1 VINLPKIGQQS
12 MNRLSRRH
20 AEIRQMLQD
29 HMSAS
34 VTDLSTRLGVSAE
47 TIRRDLRLMAERG
60 EILKM
65 HGAAA
70 LPHAVGEA
78 PFERRMREN
87 AVGKRA
93 IARRA
98 AEAIEDGDSIMLDT
112 GTTTSYLARELL
124 QKRGL
129 TVITN
134 SSDIA
139 RTLSTVDGNKVH
151 MAGGELQGD
160 NGAAFGN
167 SAIAFIRRFNVRHAV
182 ITAGALDPLTGIND
196 YDLAEAEFAATVLS
210 RGERCVVVTDNSKFG
225 RSALV
230 NVCGFEALDCLITDA
245 QPPDDLAQALV
256 AAGVAV
262 EIASIPL

>member
-1 VINLPKIGQQS
+1 

-20 AEIRQMLQD
+20 AEIRRLLHD

-34 VTDLSTRLGVSAE
+34 VSDLADWLAVSAE
-47 TIRRDLRLMAERG
+47 TIRRDLRLLAERG

-87 AVGKRA
+87 ASIKRA

-98 AEAIEDGDSIMLDT
+98 AESIADGDSIMLDT

-129 TVITN
+129 TVVTN
-134 SSDIA
+134 SCDIA
-139 RTLSTVDGNKVH
+139 RTLSTVNGNTVH
-151 MAGGELQGD
+151 IAGGALQGD

-167 SAIAFIRRFNVRHAV
+167 STIAFVRRFNVRHAI
-182 ITAGALDPLTGIND
+182 ITAGALDAATGVND
-196 YDLAEAEFAATVLS
+196 YNLAEAEFAATVLS
-210 RGERCVVVTDNSKFG
+210 RGERAVVVTDHSKFG
-225 RSALV
+225 KTALV
-230 NVCGFEALDCLITDA
+230 NVCGFDALDCLVTDA
-245 QPPDDLAQALV
+245 RPPDDLARAL
-256 AAGVAV
+256 AAADVAV
-262 EIASIPL
+262 EIASAIVP

>member
-1 VINLPKIGQQS
+1 

-20 AEIRQMLQD
+20 AEIRQMLHD

-34 VTDLSTRLGVSAE
+34 VSDLAEWLGVSAE

-60 EILKM
+60 EVLKM

-87 AVGKRA
+87 ALGKRA

-98 AEAIEDGDSIMLDT
+98 AEAIADGDSIMLDT

-129 TVITN
+129 TVVTN

-139 RTLSTVDGNKVH
+139 RTLSTVNGNKVH

-167 SAIAFIRRFNVRHAV
+167 SAIAFVQRFNVRHAI
-182 ITAGALDPLTGIND
+182 ITAGALDSKTGVND
-196 YDLAEAEFAATVLS
+196 YNLAEAEFAATVLA
-210 RGERCVVVTDNSKFG
+210 RGERRVVVTDHSKFG
-225 RSALV
+225 KSALV
-230 NVCGFEALDCLITDA
+230 NVCGFATLDCLVTDA
-245 QPPDDLAQALV
+245 KPPADLARAL
-256 AAGVAV
+256 AAANVLV
-262 EIASIPL
+262 EIASP

>member
-1 VINLPKIGQQS
+1 MS
-12 MNRLSRRH
+12 RLSRRH
-20 AEIRQMLQD
+20 AEIRRLLHD

-34 VTDLSTRLGVSAE
+34 VADLADWLSVSAE
-47 TIRRDLRLMAERG
+47 TVRRDLRLMAERG

-87 AVGKRA
+87 ALGKRA

-98 AEAIEDGDSIMLDT
+98 AQAIEDGDSIMLDT

-124 QKRGL
+124 QKRAL
-129 TVITN
+129 TVVTN
-134 SSDIA
+134 SCDIA
-139 RTLSTVDGNKVH
+139 RTLSTVTGNTVH

-167 SAIAFIRRFNVRHAV
+167 STIAFVQRFNVRHAIV
-182 ITAGALDPLTGIND
+182 TAGALDAAIGVND
-196 YDLAEAEFAATVLS
+196 YNLAEAEFAATVLS
-210 RGERCVVVTDNSKFG
+210 RGERCVVITDHSKFR

-230 NVCGFEALDCLITDA
+230 NVCGFDQLDCLVTDA
-245 QPPDDLAQALV
+245 KPPDDLARALA
-256 AAGVAV
+256 AAGVVV
-262 EIASIPL
+262 EIAVATAP

>member
-1 VINLPKIGQQS
+1 

-20 AEIRQMLQD
+20 AEIRRVLQD

-34 VTDLSTRLGVSAE
+34 VADLSQRLSVSAE

-87 AVGKRA
+87 AHGKRA

-129 TVITN
+129 TVVTN
-134 SSDIA
+134 SCDIA
-139 RTLSTVDGNKVH
+139 RTLSTVNGNRVH
-151 MAGGELQGD
+151 IAGGELQGD

-167 SAIAFIRRFNVRHAV
+167 STIAFVQRFTVRHAI
-182 ITAGALDPLTGIND
+182 ITAGALDPATGIND
-196 YDLAEAEFAATVLS
+196 YNLAEAEFAAMVLS
-210 RGERCVVVTDNSKFG
+210 RGERAVVITDHSKFG
-225 RSALV
+225 KSALV
-230 NVCGFEALDCLITDA
+230 NVCSFAALDCLVTDA
-245 QPPDDLAQALV
+245 QPPADLAQALA

-262 EIASIPL
+262 EIAATLP

>member
-1 VINLPKIGQQS
+1 

-20 AEIRQMLQD
+20 AEIRRMLHDQ
-29 HMSAS
+29 MSAS
-34 VTDLSTRLGVSAE
+34 VADLSERLGVSAE
-47 TIRRDLRLMAERG
+47 TIRRDLKLMAERG

-87 AVGKRA
+87 AAGKRA

-98 AEAIEDGDSIMLDT
+98 AETIADGDSIMLDT

-124 QKRGL
+124 HKRGL
-129 TVITN
+129 TVVTN

-139 RTLSTVDGNKVH
+139 RTLSTVTGNKVH
-151 MAGGELQGD
+151 LAGGEIHGD
-160 NGAAFGN
+160 NGAAFGT
-167 SAIAFIRRFNVRHAV
+167 SAIAFVQRFNVRHAI
-182 ITAGALDPLTGIND
+182 ITAGALDAATGVND

-210 RGERCVVVTDNSKFG
+210 RGERCVVVTDHSKFAKN
-225 RSALV
+225 ALV
-230 NVCGFEALDCLITDA
+230 NVCRFDQLDCLVTDA
-245 QPPDDLAQALV
+245 KPPDDLARALM
-256 AAGVAV
+256 AAGVAI
-262 EIASIPL
+262 EIATLP

>member
-1 VINLPKIGQQS
+1 

-20 AEIRQMLQD
+20 AEIRRLLHD

-34 VTDLSTRLGVSAE
+34 VTDLSAWLAVSAE

-87 AVGKRA
+87 AHGKRA

-98 AEAIEDGDSIMLDT
+98 AQAIEDGDSIMLDT

-124 QKRGL
+124 HKRGL
-129 TVITN
+129 TVVTN
-134 SSDIA
+134 SCDIA
-139 RTLSTVDGNKVH
+139 RTLSTVNGNKVH
-151 MAGGELQGD
+151 IAGGELQGD

-167 SAIAFIRRFNVRHAV
+167 SAIAFVERFSVRHAI
-182 ITAGALDPLTGIND
+182 ITAGALDASTGVND
-196 YDLAEAEFAATVLS
+196 YNLAEAEFAATVLS
-210 RGERCVVVTDNSKFG
+210 RGERAVVITDHSKFG
-225 RSALV
+225 RNALV
-230 NVCGFEALDCLITDA
+230 NVCRFEAIDCVVTDA
-245 QPPDDLAQALV
+245 QPPEDLARALQ
-256 AAGVAV
+256 AAGVSV
-262 EIASIPL
+262 EIAPIPL

>member
-1 VINLPKIGQQS
+1 

-20 AEIRQMLQD
+20 ALIRRHLQD
-29 HMSAS
+29 RMSVS
-34 VTDLSTRLGVSAE
+34 VADLSGWLSVSAE

-87 AVGKRA
+87 AHGKRA

-129 TVITN
+129 TVVTN
-134 SSDIA
+134 SCDIA
-139 RTLSTVDGNKVH
+139 RTLSTVNGNTVH
-151 MAGGELQGD
+151 VAGGELQGD

-167 SAIAFIRRFNVRHAV
+167 STIAFVQRFNVRHSI
-182 ITAGALDPLTGIND
+182 ITAGALDPATGIND
-196 YDLAEAEFAATVLS
+196 YNLAEAEFAAMVLS
-210 RGERCVVVTDNSKFG
+210 RGERAVVITDHSKFG
-225 RSALV
+225 KSALV
-230 NVCGFEALDCLITDA
+230 NVCSFAALDCLVTDA
-245 QPPDDLAQALV
+245 QPPADLAQALA

-262 EIASIPL
+262 EIAATLP

>member
-1 VINLPKIGQQS
+1 

-20 AEIRQMLQD
+20 AEIRRLLHD

-34 VTDLSTRLGVSAE
+34 VSDLADWLAVSAE
-47 TIRRDLRLMAERG
+47 TIRRDLRLLAERG

-87 AVGKRA
+87 ASGKRA

-98 AEAIEDGDSIMLDT
+98 AEAIADGDSIMLDT

-129 TVITN
+129 TVVTN
-134 SSDIA
+134 SCDIA
-139 RTLSTVDGNKVH
+139 RTLSTVNGNTVH

-167 SAIAFIRRFNVRHAV
+167 STIAFVRRFNVRHAI
-182 ITAGALDPLTGIND
+182 ITAGALDAATGVND
-196 YDLAEAEFAATVLS
+196 YNLAEAEFAATVLS
-210 RGERCVVVTDNSKFG
+210 RGERAVAVTDQSKFG
-225 RSALV
+225 RNALV
-230 NVCGFEALDCLITDA
+230 NVCGFDALDCLVTDA
-245 QPPDDLAQALV
+245 RPPDDLARAL
-256 AAGVAV
+256 AAADVAV
-262 EIASIPL
+262 EIASAIVP

>member
-1 VINLPKIGQQS
+1 
-12 MNRLSRRH
+12 MNRPSRRH
-20 AEIRQMLQD
+20 AEIRRLLHD

-34 VTDLSTRLGVSAE
+34 VAELSQWLSVSAE

-60 EILKM
+60 EVLKM

-87 AVGKRA
+87 AHGKRA

-98 AEAIEDGDSIMLDT
+98 AEAIEDGDSIILDT

-124 QKRGL
+124 QKRRL
-129 TVITN
+129 TVVTN
-134 SSDIA
+134 SCDIA
-139 RTLSTVDGNKVH
+139 RTLSTVNGNTVH
-151 MAGGELQGD
+151 IAGGELQGD

-167 SAIAFIRRFNVRHAV
+167 STIAFVRRFNVRHAI
-182 ITAGALDPLTGIND
+182 ITAGALDVATGVND
-196 YDLAEAEFAATVLS
+196 YNLAEAEFAATVLS
-210 RGERCVVVTDNSKFG
+210 RGERAVVITDHSKFG
-225 RSALV
+225 KSALV
-230 NVCGFEALDCLITDA
+230 NVCGFDALDCLVTDA
-245 QPPDDLAQALV
+245 PPPADLAQALA

-262 EIASIPL
+262 EIALAALE

>member
-1 VINLPKIGQQS
+1 
-12 MNRLSRRH
+12 MNCLSRRH
-20 AEIRQMLQD
+20 AEIRQMLHD

-34 VTDLSTRLGVSAE
+34 VSDLAEWLGVSAE

-60 EILKM
+60 EVLKM

-87 AVGKRA
+87 ALGKRA

-98 AEAIEDGDSIMLDT
+98 ALAIADGDSIMLDT

-129 TVITN
+129 TVVTN

-139 RTLSTVDGNKVH
+139 RTLSTVNGNKVH

-167 SAIAFIRRFNVRHAV
+167 SAIAFVQRFNVRHAI
-182 ITAGALDPLTGIND
+182 ITAGALDPKTGVND
-196 YDLAEAEFAATVLS
+196 YNLAEAEFAATVLA
-210 RGERCVVVTDNSKFG
+210 RGERRVVVTDHSKFG
-225 RSALV
+225 KSALV
-230 NVCGFEALDCLITDA
+230 NVCGFATLDCLVTDA
-245 QPPDDLAQALV
+245 KPPADLARALATANV
-256 AAGVAV
+256 LV
-262 EIASIPL
+262 EIASP

>member
-1 VINLPKIGQQS
+1 

-20 AEIRQMLQD
+20 AEIRRLLQD

-34 VTDLSTRLGVSAE
+34 VTDLSGWLSVSAE

-87 AVGKRA
+87 ALGKRA

-98 AEAIEDGDSIMLDT
+98 AQAIEDGDSIMLDT

-129 TVITN
+129 TVVTN
-134 SSDIA
+134 SCDIA
-139 RTLSTVDGNKVH
+139 RTLSTVNGNRVH
-151 MAGGELQGD
+151 VAGGELQGD

-167 SAIAFIRRFNVRHAV
+167 STIAFVQRFNVRHAI
-182 ITAGALDPLTGIND
+182 ITAGALDPATGIND
-196 YDLAEAEFAATVLS
+196 YHLAEAEFAATVLS
-210 RGERCVVVTDNSKFG
+210 RGERAVVITDHSKFG
-225 RSALV
+225 KSALV
-230 NVCGFEALDCLITDA
+230 NVCSFAALDCLVTDA
-245 QPPDDLAQALV
+245 PPPADLAQALA

-262 EIASIPL
+262 EIAITLP

>member
-1 VINLPKIGQQS
+1 

-20 AEIRQMLQD
+20 AEIRQMLHD

-34 VTDLSTRLGVSAE
+34 VSDLAEWLGVSAE

-60 EILKM
+60 EVLKM

-87 AVGKRA
+87 ALGKRA

-98 AEAIEDGDSIMLDT
+98 ALAIADGDSIMLDT
-112 GTTTSYLARELL
+112 GTTTSYLARELV

-129 TVITN
+129 TVVTN

-139 RTLSTVDGNKVH
+139 LTLSTVNGNKVH
-151 MAGGELQGD
+151 LAGGELQGD

-167 SAIAFIRRFNVRHAV
+167 SAIAFVQRFNVRHAI
-182 ITAGALDPLTGIND
+182 ITAGALDPRTGVND
-196 YDLAEAEFAATVLS
+196 YNLAEAEFAATVLA
-210 RGERCVVVTDNSKFG
+210 RGERRVVVTDHSKFG
-225 RSALV
+225 KSALV
-230 NVCGFEALDCLITDA
+230 NVCGFATLDCLVTDA
-245 QPPDDLAQALV
+245 KPPADLARALASANV
-256 AAGVAV
+256 TV
-262 EIASIPL
+262 EIASP

>member
-1 VINLPKIGQQS
+1 

-20 AEIRQMLQD
+20 AEIRQMLHD

-34 VTDLSTRLGVSAE
+34 VSDLAEWLGVSAE

-60 EILKM
+60 EVLKM

-98 AEAIEDGDSIMLDT
+98 AAAIADGDSIMLDT

-129 TVITN
+129 TVVTN

-139 RTLSTVDGNKVH
+139 RTLSTVNGNKVH

-167 SAIAFIRRFNVRHAV
+167 SAIAFVQRFNVRHAI
-182 ITAGALDPLTGIND
+182 ITAGALDPKTGVND
-196 YDLAEAEFAATVLS
+196 YNLAEAEFAATVLA
-210 RGERCVVVTDNSKFG
+210 RGERRVVVTDHSKFG
-225 RSALV
+225 KSALV
-230 NVCGFEALDCLITDA
+230 NVCGFATLDCLVTDA
-245 QPPDDLAQALV
+245 KPPADLARALT
-256 AAGVAV
+256 AANVLV
-262 EIASIPL
+262 EIAAP

>member
-1 VINLPKIGQQS
+1 

-20 AEIRQMLQD
+20 AEIRRLLHD

-34 VTDLSTRLGVSAE
+34 VSNLSDWLSVSAE

-87 AVGKRA
+87 ASGKRA

-98 AEAIEDGDSIMLDT
+98 AQSIEDGDSIMLDT

-124 QKRGL
+124 QKRSL
-129 TVITN
+129 TVVTN
-134 SSDIA
+134 SCDIA
-139 RTLSTVDGNKVH
+139 RTLSTVAGNTVH
-151 MAGGELQGD
+151 IVGGELQGD

-167 SAIAFIRRFNVRHAV
+167 SAIAFVQRFNVRHAI
-182 ITAGALDPLTGIND
+182 ITAGALDAATGVND
-196 YDLAEAEFAATVLS
+196 YNLAEAEFAATVLS
-210 RGERCVVVTDNSKFG
+210 RGERAVVITDHSKFG
-225 RSALV
+225 KSALV
-230 NVCGFEALDCLITDA
+230 NVCSFDALDCLVTDA
-245 QPPDDLAQALV
+245 RPPDDLARALATADV
-256 AAGVAV
+256 TV
-262 EIASIPL
+262 EIAAANGP

>member
-1 VINLPKIGQQS
+1 

-20 AEIRQMLQD
+20 AEIRRLLHD
-29 HMSAS
+29 HVSAS
-34 VTDLSTRLGVSAE
+34 VSDLADWLAVSAE

-87 AVGKRA
+87 AIGKRA

-124 QKRGL
+124 HKRGL
-129 TVITN
+129 TVVTN

-139 RTLSTVDGNKVH
+139 RILSSVNGNKVH
-151 MAGGELQGD
+151 MAGGELQRD

-167 SAIAFIRRFNVRHAV
+167 SAIAIFFFE
-182 ITAGALDPLTGIND
+182 
-196 YDLAEAEFAATVLS
+196 LAEVLIRVKTHYDS
-210 RGERCVVVTDNSKFG
+210 
-225 RSALV
+225 
-230 NVCGFEALDCLITDA
+230 
-245 QPPDDLAQALV
+245 P
-256 AAGVAV
+256 
-262 EIASIPL
+262 

>member
-1 VINLPKIGQQS
+1 

-20 AEIRQMLQD
+20 AEIRRLLHD
-29 HMSAS
+29 HVSAS
-34 VTDLSTRLGVSAE
+34 VSDLADWLAVSAE

-87 AVGKRA
+87 AIGKRA

-112 GTTTSYLARELL
+112 GTTTSYLARELFH
-124 QKRGL
+124 KRGL
-129 TVITN
+129 TVVTN

-139 RTLSTVDGNKVH
+139 RTLSSVNGNKVH
-151 MAGGELQGD
+151 MAGGELQRD

-167 SAIAFIRRFNVRHAV
+167 SAITFIQRFNVRHAI

-210 RGERCVVVTDNSKFG
+210 RGERCVVVTDHSKFG

-230 NVCGFEALDCLITDA
+230 NVCSFEVLDCLVTDA
-245 QPPDDLAQALV
+245 RPPDDLARSL
-256 AAGVAV
+256 AAANVTV
-262 EIASIPL
+262 EIATTPL

>member
-1 VINLPKIGQQS
+1 

-20 AEIRQMLQD
+20 AEIRQMLHD

-34 VTDLSTRLGVSAE
+34 VTDLAEWLGVSAE

-60 EILKM
+60 EVLKM

-98 AEAIEDGDSIMLDT
+98 AEAIGDGDSIMLDT

-129 TVITN
+129 TVVTN

-139 RTLSTVDGNKVH
+139 RTLSTVNGNKVH

-167 SAIAFIRRFNVRHAV
+167 SAIAFVQRFNVRHAI
-182 ITAGALDPLTGIND
+182 ITAGALDPKTGVND
-196 YDLAEAEFAATVLS
+196 YNLAEAEFAATVLA
-210 RGERCVVVTDNSKFG
+210 RGERRVVVPDPRTVAKT
-225 RSALV
+225 ALV
-230 NVCGFEALDCLITDA
+230 NVCGFATLDCLVTDA
-245 QPPDDLAQALV
+245 RPPADLARAL
-256 AAGVAV
+256 AAGNVLV
-262 EIASIPL
+262 EIAAP

>member
-1 VINLPKIGQQS
+1 

-20 AEIRQMLQD
+20 AEIRQLLHD
-29 HMSAS
+29 RMSAS
-34 VTDLSTRLGVSAE
+34 VTELSERLGVSAE
-47 TIRRDLRLMAERG
+47 TIRRDLKLMAERG
-60 EILKM
+60 EVLKL
-65 HGAAA
+65 HGAAT

-87 AVGKRA
+87 AIAKRA

-98 AEAIEDGDSIMLDT
+98 AEAIADGDSIMLDT

-129 TVITN
+129 TVVTN

-139 RTLSTVDGNKVH
+139 RTLSTVNGNKVH
-151 MAGGELQGD
+151 MAGGELHGD

-167 SAIAFIRRFNVRHAV
+167 SAITFIERFNVRHAI
-182 ITAGALDPLTGIND
+182 ITAGALDAATGVND

-210 RGERCVVVTDNSKFG
+210 RGERSVVVTDRSKFG

-230 NVCGFEALDCLITDA
+230 NVCGFDQLDCLVTDA
-245 QPPDDLAQALV
+245 KPPDDLARALV
-256 AAGVAV
+256 AAGVAIEV
-262 EIASIPL
+262 ATLP